1 MKRKKMEKRFALN
14 KETIADLTW
23 DEMAA
28 VRGGEIT
35 CGVSCA
41 CTPTKTTINP
51 PKESSGG
58 TC

>member
-1 MKRKKMEKRFALN
+1 MEKRFALN